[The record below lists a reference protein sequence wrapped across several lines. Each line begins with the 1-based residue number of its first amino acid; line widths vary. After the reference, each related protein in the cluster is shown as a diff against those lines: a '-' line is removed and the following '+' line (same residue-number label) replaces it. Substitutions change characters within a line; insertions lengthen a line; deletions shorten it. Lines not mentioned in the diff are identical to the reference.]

1 MKKSFLY
8 IPLFTI
14 VLTIVATSCQ
24 KKEGT
29 ITLGAK
35 IQKPINGN
43 AKVYIDDHTPC
54 WHNADEV
61 YINNAVYPVMAA
73 SGSSARIENII
84 ENSSYRAIY
93 PASIVV
99 DDYILNGDINSSE
112 IIPIQLPAVQNYQTA
127 GGHAITEVPMGAYL
141 TSGNTLEFYNL
152 CSIVRITISNSLNSS
167 LNVSSIVLRAEN
179 AKLSGAGNAT
189 VNGQSSNCIT
199 MASSA
204 SHEVTLAFP
213 DSPAYVEALQ
223 TSDSWDI
230 VVPEFPTDNITITI
244 NTTDGQFY
252 TVEKTNVQLQH
263 NTITTV
269 TINVTE
275 LSDTPHAKLVDGN
288 TFRHAI
294 PDNTTAVVF
303 DYNSSVTSGTL
314 LSTANSP
321 YPIYGNLEG
330 TVWVVSTSGNKID
343 ANPNCSRMFM
353 LCSRLVTIDFGIGF
367 NTSDVTDMSSMFSY
381 CDVLTNLDI
390 SSFNTSNV
398 TNMGGMFAGCRV
410 LTSLDVSRFNTS
422 NVTNMGSMFS
432 DCRGLTSLDVSNFNT
447 SNVTNM
453 SRMFYGAS
461 VVTSLNLSNFN
472 TINVT
477 DMSYM
482 FSHNPNSSEPM
493 SLTSLNVSNFNTS
506 SVTNMSRMFYG
517 CVGLTNLDVSS
528 FNTSNVT
535 NMECMFGACFSLR
548 NLIVAN
554 FNTSNVT
561 NMRYM
566 FFRCENLSSLNVSSF
581 NTSNVTDMSEMF
593 RGCTSLAFINFGY
606 NPTMFNTNAVTNM
619 SGMFSGC
626 SNLSYLDLSRFN
638 TSNVQNMQAMFNNCS
653 SLADLNLSNF
663 DMSNLSSTGKE
674 EMCNGLST
682 YSHHCTITC
691 PSAVQTELESGTN
704 LPTSGVTFTW
714 LRPTSK

>member
-1 MKKSFLY
+1 MKQRY
-8 IPLFTI
+8 IYIGILVALLTTLFI
-14 VLTIVATSCQ
+14 GC
-24 KKEGT
+24 KKEEGT
-29 ITLGAK
+29 VTLGAE
-35 IQKPINGN
+35 IQKPVSGN

-112 IIPIQLPAVQNYQTA
+112 IIPINLPAVQNYQTA
-127 GGHAITEVPMGAYL
+127 GGHAKTEVPMGAYL
-141 TSGNTLEFYNL
+141 MSGNILEFYNL

-179 AKLSGAGNAT
+179 ARLSGAGTAT

-353 LCSRLVTIDFGIGF
+353 LCSRLVTIDFGIGL

-381 CDVLTNLDI
+381 CYVLTNLDI

-398 TNMGGMFAGCRV
+398 TNMGGMFAGCHV

-422 NVTNMGSMFS
+422 NVTNM
-432 DCRGLTSLDVSNFNT
+432 R
-447 SNVTNM
+447 
-453 SRMFYGAS
+453 RMFYGAS

-482 FSHNPNSSEPM
+482 FSHNPLSSEPM

-506 SVTNMSRMFYG
+506 SVTDMSFMFYG

-566 FFRCENLSSLNVSSF
+566 FARCENLSSLNVSSF
-581 NTSNVTDMSEMF
+581 NTSNVTDMSDMF

-626 SNLSYLDLSRFN
+626 SNLSHLDLSRFN

-653 SLADLNLSNF
+653 SLTDLNLSNF

-674 EMCNGLST
+674 DMCNGLST

>member
-1 MKKSFLY
+1 MKKSFLF
-8 IPLFTI
+8 IPIFTI
-14 VLTIVATSCQ
+14 LLTIVATSCQ
-24 KKEGT
+24 KEEGT
-29 ITLGAK
+29 VTLGAK
-35 IQKPINGN
+35 IQKTVSGN
-43 AKVYIDDHTPC
+43 TKVYIDDHTPC

-112 IIPIQLPAVQNYQTA
+112 IIPINLPTVQNYQTA
-127 GGHAITEVPMGAYL
+127 GGHAKTEVPMGAYL
-141 TSGNTLEFYNL
+141 TSGNLLEFYNL
-152 CSIVRITISNSLNSS
+152 CSIVRITISNSLNTS
-167 LNVSSIVLRAEN
+167 LNVSSIVLCAEN
-179 AKLSGAGNAT
+179 ARLSGAGTAT

-230 VVPEFPTDNITITI
+230 VVPEFLTDNITITI

-252 TVEKTNVQLQH
+252 TVEKTNVLLQH

-330 TVWVVSTSGNKID
+330 TVWVVSTSSNKID

-398 TNMGGMFAGCRV
+398 TNMGGMFAGCHV

-453 SRMFYGAS
+453 SRMFYGS
-461 VVTSLNLSNFN
+461 YMFCFDISDTRIMRLTSLDISNFN
-472 TINVT
+472 TSNVT

-482 FSHNPNSSEPM
+482 FC
-493 SLTSLNVSNFNTS
+493 
-506 SVTNMSRMFYG
+506 G
-517 CVGLTNLDVSS
+517 CVGLTDLDISS

-535 NMECMFGACFSLR
+535 NMNTMFCGCFRLR
-548 NLIVAN
+548 NLNVSN

-561 NMRYM
+561 NMSFM
-566 FFRCENLSSLNVSSF
+566 FSQCENLSSLNVSNF
-581 NTSNVTDMSEMF
+581 NTSDVTDMSQIF
-593 RGCTSLAFINFGY
+593 SGCISLVHINFS
-606 NPTMFNTNAVTNM
+606 TLFNTYYVTNM
-619 SGMFSGC
+619 GGMFSGC

-638 TSNVQNMQAMFNNCS
+638 TSNVQNMRAMFNNCS
-653 SLADLNLSNF
+653 SLTDLNLSNF

-674 EMCNGLST
+674 DMCNGLST

-714 LRPTSK
+714 LRPTSN

>member
-1 MKKSFLY
+1 MKKSFLF
-8 IPLFTI
+8 IPIFTI
-14 VLTIVATSCQ
+14 LLTIVATSCQ
-24 KKEGT
+24 KEEGT
-29 ITLGAK
+29 VTLGAK
-35 IQKPINGN
+35 IQKTVSGN

-112 IIPIQLPAVQNYQTA
+112 IIPINLPAVQNYQTA
-127 GGHAITEVPMGAYL
+127 GGHAKTEVPMGAYL
-141 TSGNTLEFYNL
+141 TSGNLLEFYNL
-152 CSIVRITISNSLNSS
+152 CSIVRITISNSLNTS
-167 LNVSSIVLRAEN
+167 LNVSSIVLCAEN
-179 AKLSGAGNAT
+179 ARLSGAGTAT

-230 VVPEFPTDNITITI
+230 VVPVFLTDNITITI

-275 LSDTPHAKLVDGN
+275 LTESPHAELVDGP
-288 TFRHAI
+288 TFNAAI
-294 PDNTTAVVF
+294 PENTTAVIF
-303 DYNSSVTSGTL
+303 EYNSSVNSGTL
-314 LSTANSP
+314 LSTTNSP
-321 YPIYGNLEG
+321 YPIYGNLDG
-330 TVWVVSTSGNKID
+330 TVWRVTTCDSKIN
-343 ANPNCSRMFM
+343 ANPNCSRMFR
-353 LCSRLVTIDFGIGF
+353 SHPSLVTILLGSSF
-367 NTSDVTDMSSMFSY
+367 NTSNVTNMSSMFYDCRRVTNLEVSNFNTSNVTNMRGMFCYCRGLTSLDVSNFNTLNVTDMSSMFSY
-381 CDVLTNLDI
+381 C
-390 SSFNTSNV
+390 S
-398 TNMGGMFAGCRV
+398 
-410 LTSLDVSRFNTS
+410 
-422 NVTNMGSMFS
+422 
-432 DCRGLTSLDVSNFNT
+432 GLTSLDVSNFNT

-461 VVTSLNLSNFN
+461 GLESLNLSNFN

-482 FSHNPNSSEPM
+482 FCFDISDTRIM
-493 SLTSLNVSNFNTS
+493 RLTSLDISNFNTS
-506 SVTNMSRMFYG
+506 NVTDMSYMFCG
-517 CVGLTNLDVSS
+517 CVGLTDLDISS

-535 NMECMFGACFSLR
+535 NMNTMFCGCFSLR
-548 NLIVAN
+548 NLNVSN

-561 NMRYM
+561 NMSFM
-566 FFRCENLSSLNVSSF
+566 FSQCENLSSLNVSNF
-581 NTSNVTDMSEMF
+581 NTSDVTDMSQMF
-593 RGCTSLAFINFGY
+593 SGCISLVHINFS
-606 NPTMFNTNAVTNM
+606 TLFNTYYVTNM
-619 SGMFSGC
+619 GGMFSGC

-638 TSNVQNMQAMFNNCS
+638 TSNVQNMRAMFNNCS
-653 SLADLNLSNF
+653 SLTDLNLSNF

-674 EMCNGLST
+674 DMCNGLST

-714 LRPTSK
+714 LRPTSN